1 MKFKG
6 YTILFLLLLFYALNS
21 YAQKVEQSIPEKT
34 RVLFLF
40 DASGSMLAPWENT
53 LRINA
58 AKEILSD
65 LVDSLK
71 VNDKVELALRAY
83 GHQSPSKEQN
93 CKDTKLEIGFS
104 KNNHDQII
112 NRLKY
117 IYPKGTTP
125 ISYSLLQS
133 ANDFP
138 VDKSY
143 RNIIIII
150 TDGIESCDGDPCA
163 VSLELQKKD
172 IFLKPFVIGLG
183 MEDRFAKEFDC
194 MGRYFNAKNIN
205 AFRNVLNGILAQSL
219 NKTTASVELLDE
231 NGRPNETNVN
241 VSFLNDFTGNSE
253 FDFIH
258 YRDRNGKPDT
268 VEVDPVLTYN
278 IKVNTI
284 PPVMKNNVFLR
295 GGTHN
300 VIQIKSPQ
308 GTLNI
313 TQENSFEYEKPV
325 VALIRQSGRPEII
338 HTQLMKSDEKYLIGS
353 YDLEVLTLP
362 RIFIRN
368 IKIEQAQTQNITV
381 PAPGRVN
388 LVYSSKG
395 LGSLYKIDEEGR
407 QEWIKNIDPGG
418 DKQSFGIQPGQYKYV
433 FRSDKAQGSKYTQI
447 KEFTVKS
454 GTTANIRIY

>member
-1 MKFKG
+1 MKFFQ
-6 YTILFLLLLFYALNS
+6 YTILSFLIFFSVHAIG
-21 YAQKVEQSIPEKT
+21 QKVEQSIPEKT

-58 AKEILSD
+58 AKQILSD

-71 VNDKVELALRAY
+71 VNNKVELALRAY
-83 GHQSPSKEQN
+83 GHQSPAKEQN
-93 CKDTKLEIGFS
+93 CKDTRLEIGFS
-104 KNNHDQII
+104 KGNHDAII

-117 IYPKGTTP
+117 IYPKGNTP
-125 ISYSLLQS
+125 ISYSLSQS

-138 VDKSY
+138 KDDSY

-172 IFLKPFVIGLG
+172 IFLKPFIIGLG
-183 MEDRFAKEFDC
+183 MEEQFAKEFDC

-205 AFRNVLNGILAQSL
+205 AFRTVLNGILAQSL
-219 NKTTASVELLDE
+219 NKTTASVELLDQ
-231 NGRPNETNVN
+231 NGQPKETNVN
-241 VSFLNDFTGNSE
+241 VSFINDFTGSSE

-258 YRDRNGKPDT
+258 YRDKNGQPDT

-278 IKVNTI
+278 ILVNTI
-284 PPVMKNNVFLR
+284 PPVVKNNVFLR

-300 VIQIKSPQ
+300 VIKIKSPQ
-308 GTLNI
+308 GVLKI
-313 TQENSFEYEKPV
+313 SQANSFEYTKAV
-325 VALIRQSGRPEII
+325 TALVRVAGKNEII
-338 HTQLMKSDEKYLIGS
+338 HTQDVQSSESYLIGT
-353 YDLEVLTLP
+353 YNLEVLTLP
-362 RIFIRN
+362 RTYIN
-368 IKIEQAQTQNITV
+368 NVTV
-381 PAPGRVN
+381 NQGKTNEISIPAPGRLN
-388 LVYSSKG
+388 LIFSSKG
-395 LGSLYKIDEEGR
+395 IGSLYVIEDDGR
-407 QEWIKNIDPGG
+407 QKWIKNIDSSGG
-418 DKQSFGIQPGQYKYV
+418 QASFGIQPGNYKYV
-433 FRSDKAQGSKYTQI
+433 FRSDKALGSKYTQI